1 MSVGFFFL
9 LHNMLGNIEMNDDTT
24 NYHAALTSYFTNP
37 SFKKTVLFEILSLRN
52 ADDISI
58 VMTASAT
65 MFEPAIFVR
74 SENATY
80 RLVIVIPVH

>member
-1 MSVGFFFL
+1 MSVGFFF
-9 LHNMLGNIEMNDDTT
+9 LHNMLGNIELNDDTT

-37 SFKKTVLFEILSLRN
+37 SFKKTVLLEILRN

-65 MFEPAIFVR
+65 MFEPAISVR
-74 SENATY
+74 SENW
-80 RLVIVIPVH
+80 LL